1 MQAVQIDEL
10 ELFEG
15 WSQSDSGMRVRAGF
29 PISSGTGTKS
39 TAVVYFEL
47 EPGAHLGSHTDSAEE
62 ILLIVSGTGEATI
75 GDEHTAVQAG
85 TLAVVPALMPH
96 SVKNTGQETLR
107 VVGFFSSS
115 TVLSVFDD
123 AMEPFATRYF
133 STPMIEEE
141 ATVTAGVSG

>member
-15 WSQSDSGMRVRAGF
+15 WSETDIGMRVRAGF

-39 TAVVYFEL
+39 TTVVYFEL
-47 EPGAHLGSHTDSAEE
+47 EPGEHLGSHTDSAEE
-62 ILLIVSGTGEATI
+62 ILFIVEGKGKATI
-75 GDEHTAVQAG
+75 GEEQAVVEAG
-85 TLAVVPALMPH
+85 TLAVVPALVPH
-96 SVKNTGQETLR
+96 SVKNVGEETLR

-115 TVLSVFDD
+115 TVLSVFDEP
-123 AMEPFATRYF
+123 MEPFATRYL

-141 ATVTAGVSG
+141 ATVTAS

>member
-15 WSQSDSGMRVRAGF
+15 WSQSNAAMRVHAGF

-47 EPGAHLGSHTDSAEE
+47 EPGEHLGSHTDSAEE
-62 ILLIVSGTGEATI
+62 ILLIVSGRGEVTI
-75 GDEHTAVQAG
+75 GEEQAAVQAG
-85 TLAVVPALMPH
+85 TLAVVPALVRH
-96 SVKNTGQETLR
+96 SVNNIGEETLR

-115 TVLSVFDD
+115 TVLSVFDEP
-123 AMEPFATRYF
+123 MEPFATPYF

-141 ATVTAGVSG
+141 AAVGASL

>member
-15 WSQSDSGMRVRAGF
+15 WSQSDAGMRVRAGF

-47 EPGAHLGSHTDSAEE
+47 EPGEHLGRHTDSAEE
-62 ILLIVSGTGEATI
+62 VLLIVSGSGEATI
-75 GDEHTAVQAG
+75 GEEEFAVRMG
-85 TLAVVPALMPH
+85 TLAVVPALVPH
-96 SVKNTGQETLR
+96 SVKNTGEETLR
-107 VVGFFSSS
+107 VMGFFSSS
-115 TVLSVFDD
+115 TVLSIF
-123 AMEPFATRYF
+123 AEPMEPFATRYF

-141 ATVTAGVSG
+141 AAVAAA

>member
-15 WSQSDSGMRVRAGF
+15 WSQSNAAMRVRAGF

-47 EPGAHLGSHTDSAEE
+47 EPGEHLGSHTDSAEE
-62 ILLIVSGTGEATI
+62 ILLIVSGRGEVTI
-75 GDEHTAVQAG
+75 GEEQAAVQAG
-85 TLAVVPALMPH
+85 TLAVVPALVRH
-96 SVKNTGQETLR
+96 SVNNIGEETLR

-115 TVLSVFDD
+115 TVLSVFDEP
-123 AMEPFATRYF
+123 MEPFATRFF

-141 ATVTAGVSG
+141 ATVGTAA

>member
-15 WSQSDSGMRVRAGF
+15 WSETDTGMRVRAGF

-39 TAVVYFEL
+39 TTVVYFEL
-47 EPGAHLGSHTDSAEE
+47 EPGEHLGSHTDSAEE
-62 ILLIVSGTGEATI
+62 ILFIVEGKGEATI
-75 GDEHTAVQAG
+75 GEEQAVVEAG
-85 TLAVVPALMPH
+85 ALAVVPALVPH
-96 SVKNTGQETLR
+96 SVKNVGEEMLR

-115 TVLSVFDD
+115 TVLSVFDEP
-123 AMEPFATRYF
+123 MEPFATRYF

-141 ATVTAGVSG
+141 ATLTAS

>member
-15 WSQSDSGMRVRAGF
+15 WSQSNAAMRVRAGF

-47 EPGAHLGSHTDSAEE
+47 EAGEHLGSHTDSAEE
-62 ILLIVSGTGEATI
+62 ILLIVSGRGEVTI
-75 GDEHTAVQAG
+75 GEEQAAVQAG
-85 TLAVVPALMPH
+85 TLAVVPALVRH
-96 SVKNTGQETLR
+96 SVNNIGEETLR

-115 TVLSVFDD
+115 TVLSVFDEP
-123 AMEPFATRYF
+123 MEPFATRYF

-141 ATVTAGVSG
+141 ATVGTGSQ

>member
-10 ELFEG
+10 ELFDG
-15 WSQSDSGMRVRAGF
+15 WSQSDTGMRVRAGF

-62 ILLIVSGTGEATI
+62 VLLVVSGSGEATI
-75 GDEHTAVQAG
+75 GDEQAAVRTG
-85 TLAVVPALMPH
+85 TLAVVPALVPH
-96 SVKNTGQETLR
+96 SVKNTGEKTLS

-115 TVLSVFDD
+115 TVLSIFDEP
-123 AMEPFATRYF
+123 MEPFGTRYF

-141 ATVTAGVSG
+141 AAVAAS

>member
-15 WSQSDSGMRVRAGF
+15 WSQGDAGMRVRASF

-47 EPGAHLGSHTDSAEE
+47 EPGEHLGSHTDSAEE
-62 ILLIVSGTGEATI
+62 VLLVVSGRGQATI
-75 GDEHTAVQAG
+75 GEEEAAVETG
-85 TLAVVPALMPH
+85 TLAVVPALVPH
-96 SVKNTGQETLR
+96 SVKNTGEETLR

-115 TVLSVFDD
+115 AVLSIFDEP
-123 AMEPFATRYF
+123 MEPFATRYF

-141 ATVTAGVSG
+141 AAVAAS